1 MEIQLILMDV
11 QTLVNLKLD
20 GLAQGPLP
28 KLVKEY
34 VVMEWLKQ
42 VKFVMMEINMIILAV
57 NLIVLVL
64 FLVFLVQLEISTI
77 LQFAILYVEME

>member
-11 QTLVNLKLD
+11 RTLVNLKLD
-20 GLAQGPLP
+20 GLAQEPLP
-28 KLVKEY
+28 KLAKEY

-57 NLIVLVL
+57 NQIVLVL